1 MKENTFIKVVC
12 EELSPFEKEIL
23 VDKNCKDVNEVSS
36 VLLSHPELMKQN
48 NTWILYP
55 MSVTI

>member
-1 MKENTFIKVVC
+1 MQEITFIKVVC

-23 VDKNCKDVNEVSS
+23 VDRNCKDVAEVSN

-55 MSVTI
+55 MSVKI